1 MSSEQFSS
9 FQIGKMLNVSRQA
22 VNQWIDKGY
31 ILSYRT
37 PGGHRRVRRA
47 DLMGFLRERNIPVP
61 DILQKTL
68 NNQVNEAQPRIMM
81 IDDDEDFLVL
91 MQQAIL
97 EQLPRAQVSLFSNA
111 YDALVALGANPPDL
125 LVLDLKMPN
134 IDGLEVCRRLK
145 SNQRTRA
152 LPILIVSA
160 HESMQYRQTLNE
172 LGVTEVYPKS
182 MSVLEIANRISDAV
196 RTGISTSMR

>member
-31 ILSYRT
+31 IASYRT

-47 DLMGFLRERNIPVP
+47 DLLIFLKERSIPIP
-61 DILQKTL
+61 DVLLKSLAHQA
-68 NNQVNEAQPRIMM
+68 NEVQPRIMM

-97 EQLPRAQVSLFSNA
+97 DQLPRAQVSLYSNG
-111 YDALVALGANPPDL
+111 YDALVALGANVPDL
-125 LVLDLKMPN
+125 LVLDLVMPN
-134 IDGLEVCRRLK
+134 IDGLEICRRLK

-160 HESMQYRQTLNE
+160 HDSTEHYQTLHD
-172 LGVTEVYPKS
+172 LGVDQICTKS
-182 MSVLEIANRISDAV
+182 TPVLDLSSKISDIV
-196 RTGISTSMR
+196 RTTITSRS